1 MAQQKDSNR
10 VVLVSSGQPGGN
22 PRLVKEATALSAAG
36 YQVTVIYCR
45 LSPWAD
51 AYDRALF
58 QRHQEIKWVAVGY
71 DATQQ
76 KWKYRYARLRQK
88 CYQKLWSHNR
98 QQPVWAI
105 RSMVLYS
112 QELVAA
118 ACAYEA
124 ELFIGHNLGALPA
137 VVAAARHFGA
147 RVAFDFEDYHRG
159 EDVPE
164 SEHTAKT
171 TLVENH
177 FVPGLDYATT
187 ASPLI
192 SAAYGRHFP
201 NLPITTINNCFPLSY
216 RATASVPE
224 KPLRLFWFSQFIG
237 PKRGLET
244 VIEALGKLPKG
255 SVTLTLLGNLNT
267 ANRDYFERLVA
278 QNGLADGQLQ
288 FLAPV
293 AEEQIVGIA
302 AQHHIGVAS
311 ELPHV
316 PNRDL
321 CLTNKI
327 FMYLLAGNAVLFTN
341 TLAQQR
347 FLQEHPG
354 IGSCFSWNDA
364 DELAEKLIQYLAN
377 PEQLQAQRN
386 AASHLASQ
394 TMSWEQEQKIFLQCV
409 NKVVSPC

>member
-1 MAQQKDSNR
+1 MPQQTDSNR

-58 QRHQEIKWVAVGY
+58 QRHQEIRWVAVGY
-71 DATQQ
+71 DALQQ

-88 CYQKLWSHNR
+88 WYQLLWSRNR

-118 ACAYEA
+118 ACTYQAD
-124 ELFIGHNLGALPA
+124 LFIGHNLGALPA
-137 VVAAARHFGA
+137 VAAAAQYFGA
-147 RVAFDFEDYHRG
+147 RAAFDFEDYHRG
-159 EDVPE
+159 EDAPE
-164 SEHTAKT
+164 SEHAAKT

-177 FVPGLDYATT
+177 FVPALNHATA

-192 SAAYGRHFP
+192 SAAYRRHFP
-201 NLPITTINNCFPLSY
+201 NLPITTVNNCFPLSY
-216 RATASVPE
+216 RVAASVPD

-244 VIEALGKLPKG
+244 VIKALGKLPKE
-255 SVTLTLLGNLNT
+255 SVSLTLLGNLSA
-267 ANRDYFERLVA
+267 ANRGYFETQAV
-278 QNGLADGQLQ
+278 QNSLADGQLQ

-302 AQHHIGVAS
+302 AQHHIGLAS

-327 FMYLLAGNAVLFTN
+327 FMYLLAGNAILFTN
-341 TLAQQR
+341 TAAQTAFLAQYPGLGACYPSDDADALAALLRQY
-347 FLQEHPG
+347 LEHP
-354 IGSCFSWNDA
+354 
-364 DELAEKLIQYLAN
+364 ELLQQQRTAAAALAAEALNWEA
-377 PEQLQAQRN
+377 EQN
-386 AASHLASQ
+386 
-394 TMSWEQEQKIFLQCV
+394 IFLQTV
-409 NKVVSPC
+409 RPTY